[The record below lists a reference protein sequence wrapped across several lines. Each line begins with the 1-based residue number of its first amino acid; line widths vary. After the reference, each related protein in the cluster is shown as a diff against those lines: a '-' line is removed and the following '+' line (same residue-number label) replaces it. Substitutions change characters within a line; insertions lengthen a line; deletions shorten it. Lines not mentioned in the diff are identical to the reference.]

1 LQAQL
6 GFKPWISAAIVFP
19 NADVRV
25 RRPLRRV
32 DIVGAGY
39 LDRWI
44 SKARGNPQ
52 VARKV
57 WPEMDQIQTA
67 LRGL

>member
-1 LQAQL
+1 
-6 GFKPWISAAIVFP
+6 
-19 NADVRV
+19 
-25 RRPLRRV
+25 V